1 MTTPRSTASAI
12 AFLIMSGL
20 VTAPSFVTAQD
31 AGFGDPSRLANAE
44 PVGARAMVD
53 WDDLITEVA
62 GGATEPQFHDAV
74 AQTFEQALEGLGVAL
89 DPDASRFL
97 LCRVETLYD
106 SGLIAFAAR
115 VELHE
120 PSADGDATVITW
132 HRTWI
137 GTTPARGMHTL
148 FTIGEQCAEDF
159 VAARDG
165 A

>member
-1 MTTPRSTASAI
+1 MIMPHWKALALA
-12 AFLIMSGL
+12 AFLTSGL
-20 VTAPSFVTAQD
+20 TVTAGVVSAQD
-31 AGFGDPSRLANAE
+31 ARFGDASRLSGVE
-44 PVGARAMVD
+44 PLAVSAVVV

-89 DPDASRFL
+89 DAESSRIL
-97 LCRVETLYD
+97 VCRVETLYD

-120 PSADGDATVITW
+120 PFGDRGTSAITW

-137 GTTPARGMHTL
+137 GTAPVRGMHTL

-159 VAARDG
+159 VEARDG

>member
-1 MTTPRSTASAI
+1 MKATVLIVDDEEVDPAI
-12 AFLIMSGL
+12 VVEVGRGDGPAVVPYRPGHAGL
-20 VTAPSFVTAQD
+20 
-31 AGFGDPSRLANAE
+31 RRY
-44 PVGARAMVD
+44 VGV

-89 DPDASRFL
+89 DAESSRIL
-97 LCRVETLYD
+97 VCRVETLYD

-120 PSADGDATVITW
+120 PFGDRGTSAITW

-137 GTTPARGMHTL
+137 GTAPVRGMHTL

-159 VAARDG
+159 VEARDG